1 MDKDSVILKYIDIE
15 TDECEKAIYNLAIEN
30 RNNEKRVN
38 EAQSKL
44 DEIYKLLGKEP
55 KVNSKVKPKTMPKE
69 INYERVQSYNEIF
82 DIASKSLLKRG
93 LDIESINYHDLV
105 SEEQLKEIIEHLN
118 RPLEKKEKWVKSDFI
133 VVFVAAS
140 IGSLIDLVL
149 SNRDNKLT
157 GQNSDFSKWLNGF
170 HKHQGGAPI
179 DYQGEGF
186 SGGFHRELSKGHD
199 ILRFIEAIIMFKTGT
214 FEGVRYKNGVAEKVI
229 STVNQYGN
237 TYEQLGMCESI
248 VRYAQHMFADLL
260 STCSLPFPGSSF
272 LAECSNRE
280 VREFSAIMYSQGF
293 NIKNILIQS
302 TSTIGIELIIRIY
315 YGVKAAKKNKTN
327 VDIKEDYS
335 NFAAF
340 TKFIKPENTEKLYE
354 MLLLS
359 HTIVVAINVGKVV
372 ITKKPWEIN
381 ITEIISVVRYG
392 IKVLNNTNNRNS
404 GYGKL
409 IRNSNEIEDNWDR
422 LLEECLID
430 NIPLEFPKDIL
441 TI

>member
-1 MDKDSVILKYIDIE
+1 
-15 TDECEKAIYNLAIEN
+15 
-30 RNNEKRVN
+30 
-38 EAQSKL
+38 
-44 DEIYKLLGKEP
+44 
-55 KVNSKVKPKTMPKE
+55 
-69 INYERVQSYNEIF
+69 
-82 DIASKSLLKRG
+82 
-93 LDIESINYHDLV
+93 
-105 SEEQLKEIIEHLN
+105 
-118 RPLEKKEKWVKSDFI
+118 
-133 VVFVAAS
+133 
-140 IGSLIDLVL
+140 
-149 SNRDNKLT
+149 
-157 GQNSDFSKWLNGF
+157 
-170 HKHQGGAPI
+170 
-179 DYQGEGF
+179 
-186 SGGFHRELSKGHD
+186 
-199 ILRFIEAIIMFKTGT
+199 
-214 FEGVRYKNGVAEKVI
+214 
-229 STVNQYGN
+229 
-237 TYEQLGMCESI
+237 
-248 VRYAQHMFADLL
+248 
-260 STCSLPFPGSSF
+260 
-272 LAECSNRE
+272 
-280 VREFSAIMYSQGF
+280 MYSQGF

-315 YGVKAAKKNKTN
+315 YGVKAAKKYKTN

-392 IKVLNNTNNRNS
+392 IKVLNNTINRNS
-404 GYGKL
+404 EYGKL